1 MSRARNAALLLLAL
15 VVAGGCAG
23 RSRHRLEPPPR
34 ATLPPERSTAPRAAT
49 AAPANTFPGCDPR
62 YRDPD
67 RGRVGMGLMASDCQD
82 ARGRNGVFVTR
93 LVAIAGTP
101 SPAQKGGVRV
111 GDRLVKLDACEVGS
125 THDLGRQLRSAP
137 SGWVARVVVERGTRE
152 MALFVA
158 TVDLAERIEPPAPQ
172 QLSTAGC
179 QALGRKPA
187 K

>member
-1 MSRARNAALLLLAL
+1 M
-15 VVAGGCAG
+15 
-23 RSRHRLEPPPR
+23 
-34 ATLPPERSTAPRAAT
+34 APRAAA
-49 AAPANTFPGCDPR
+49 AAPGNYFPACDPR
-62 YRDPD
+62 HRDPD

-111 GDRLVKLDACEVGS
+111 GDRLVRLDACEVGS
-125 THDLGRQLRSAP
+125 TYDLARQLRSAP

-152 MALFVA
+152 IGLYVA
-158 TVDLAERIEPPAPQ
+158 TVDLPGRNEPPASP

-187 K
+187 T